1 MCRDRPSYRDID
13 YDGSDRPGDYR
24 MYGELSRVGDYE
36 GGYGAD
42 IIDSRRYDR
51 GPSYRSAWGRT
62 LRTSNAED
70 DGHRNDADDEDD
82 DDKGDR
88 D

>member
-1 MCRDRPSYRDID
+1 MKIGMLMSVCMDRPSYRDID
-13 YDGSDRPGDYR
+13 YDGSDRQGDYR

-51 GPSYRSAWGRT
+51 DRYYDRDYRSFRAGVNT
-62 LRTSNAED
+62 ENQ
-70 DGHRNDADDEDD
+70 
-82 DDKGDR
+82 
-88 D
+88 

>member
-13 YDGSDRPGDYR
+13 YDGSDRQGDYR

-51 GPSYRSAWGRT
+51 DRYYDRDYRSFRAGVNKYDEPIIRG
-62 LRTSNAED
+62 TSLHCYT
-70 DGHRNDADDEDD
+70 GYVSL
-82 DDKGDR
+82 
-88 D
+88 